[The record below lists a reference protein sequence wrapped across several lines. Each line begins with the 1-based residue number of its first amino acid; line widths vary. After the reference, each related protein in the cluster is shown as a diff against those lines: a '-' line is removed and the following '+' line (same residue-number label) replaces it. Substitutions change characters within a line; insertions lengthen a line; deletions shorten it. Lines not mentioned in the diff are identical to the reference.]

1 MIHPE
6 PVLPPNSGTHP
17 RASTPAEVAN
27 RLHAYRDLLA
37 RTHALAC
44 SRADAVIRRTFLI
57 AGLPLRLVIAGQ
69 TLADLTL
76 PAFAH
81 LPEIEATHVEGEFL
95 LWDEAAT
102 HTPLPPRPWTEPP
115 RTPGVTIA
123 LPPGGEGYRYSQS
136 LELDTF
142 FLMERATGLVLL
154 AAKDARLLPFYQRA
168 SPLLLPL
175 HWWASAHKLRAV
187 HAGSVA
193 TAAGAALIA
202 GPSGAGKSTTSLLCT
217 LAGMQYLSDDYCLVR
232 PGPAPESFCLFNN
245 AKLHRDHF
253 ARFPALASLAVQP
266 PPHSPDKPVVFLHQ
280 HFPERVRL
288 SAPVRAI
295 VLPVVTGR
303 AETVAVRLAPAAA
316 IRSLASSS
324 IAQLPQDD
332 AGLFLDLAGLAR
344 RVPCHRLELGTR
356 LEDIAPCVRSLI
368 DHAP

>member
-1 MIHPE
+1 MPPE
-6 PVLPPNSGTHP
+6 PVQPSTSGNKP
-17 RASTPAEVAN
+17 RAATPAQVADS
-27 RLHAYRDLLA
+27 LHAYRDLLA

-44 SRADAVIRRTFLI
+44 SRADAVVRRTLLI
-57 AGLPLRLVIAGQ
+57 AGLRLRLVIAGQ

-81 LPEIEATHVEGEFL
+81 LPEIESAEAEGEFL

-102 HTPLPPRPWTEPP
+102 QTPLPPRPWTEPP
-115 RTPGVTIA
+115 ATPGVTIA
-123 LPPGGEGYRYSQS
+123 LPPGGEGYRFSQS

-142 FLMERATGLVLL
+142 LLMERATGRVML
-154 AAKDARLLPFYQRA
+154 AAKDARHLPFYQRA

-175 HWWASAHKLRAV
+175 HWWASAHQLRAV

-202 GPSGAGKSTTSLLCT
+202 GPSGAGKSTTSLLCA
-217 LAGMQYLSDDYCLVR
+217 LAGMQYLGDDYCLVR
-232 PGPAPESFCLFNN
+232 PGLAPESYCLFNN

-253 ARFPALASLAVQP
+253 ARFPSLAALAEQP

-280 HFPERVRL
+280 HFPERIRL

-295 VLPVVTGR
+295 VLPVITGL
-303 AETVAVRLAPAAA
+303 ADTVAVRIPPTTA
-316 IRSLASSS
+316 IRTLAASS

-332 AGLFLDLAGLAR
+332 AGLFLDLAGLAQ
-344 RVPCHRLELGTR
+344 RVPCYRLELGTR
-356 LEDIAPCVRSLI
+356 LDAIAPCVRSLI
-368 DHAP
+368 EQTA